1 MLIYGIN
8 VSEMHPTEAAYV
20 EFLHKL
26 SDLGFKKPL
35 DEYEL
40 VKDEMTCKEFVSD
53 YEGESTTGLSAL
65 LAEAIEAIDGV
76 NANSD
81 NARYEYVGLALDAP
95 WYYNEK
101 TRNITQEEYDAILRK
116 YVDMLTDEAVYIR
129 TYTGE
134 NGADY

>member
-8 VSEMHPTEAAYV
+8 VSEIHPTEAACV
-20 EFLHKL
+20 NFLHKL
-26 SDLGFKKPL
+26 YDLGFKKPL

-40 VKDEMTCKEFVSD
+40 VKDEMTCKEFVFD
-53 YEGESTTGLSAL
+53 YEGESTTDLSAI
-65 LAEAIEAIDGV
+65 LAGAIESIDRV

-101 TRNITQEEYDAILRK
+101 TRNIAQDEYDAILRK
-116 YVDMLTDEAVYIR
+116 YADMLTNEAVYIR